1 MNPTVL
7 LNTILVLLSLLFDVS
22 AFNLHSRSS
31 SKGAVMRSNSR
42 HHELSMAVKNDQQA
56 RANRETRKA
65 GADDRMVELKKPL
78 GLVLDEDP
86 EGNVFVTSID
96 ANGRAEKSGKVFV
109 GDQVMMV
116 SATFGDDLWSCEGV
130 GLTRVLSCI
139 KVNHRVH
146 HMYFTPLRIIFLHMI
161 IIRSETPSLFS
172 WY

>member
-1 MNPTVL
+1 MTHKITTLVIEHTMNTTVF
-7 LNTILVLLSLLFDVS
+7 LNTILVLLSLFFDAS

-31 SKGAVMRSNSR
+31 SKIAVMGSNR

-65 GADDRMVELKKPL
+65 GADDRMIELKKPL

-86 EGNVFVTSID
+86 DGNVFVTSIE

-139 KVNHRVH
+139 KVNHK
-146 HMYFTPLRIIFLHMI
+146 
-161 IIRSETPSLFS
+161 
-172 WY
+172 